1 MALGG
6 RRGAALAVV
15 LGLSGLAPTLAR
27 GEVCASDPQ
36 TWSQAL
42 TAQLPLFLNLA
53 LSRSRSEFQV
63 VLVGQ
68 PQVEPLAA
76 KELADS
82 PAASTAQGF
91 CLYFTTLERRLVLP
105 RQPPQPDNLLAGRRS
120 ETLHLAYEA
129 CVLRD
134 KPGDPW
140 QLVRLRVTGA
150 GIPVRDVTNGLTA
163 QAIRRWQQS
172 GCPLAGD
179 LELTRPSSP

>member
-36 TWSQAL
+36 TWSEAL

-91 CLYFTTLERRLVLP
+91 CLYFTTLERRLVL
-105 RQPPQPDNLLAGRRS
+105 LGSRRS
-120 ETLHLAYEA
+120 RTTL
-129 CVLRD
+129 
-134 KPGDPW
+134 
-140 QLVRLRVTGA
+140 
-150 GIPVRDVTNGLTA
+150 
-163 QAIRRWQQS
+163 
-172 GCPLAGD
+172 
-179 LELTRPSSP
+179 